1 MKNTMTG
8 ELMTTGKSQVQTLK
22 YLFEEAEEN
31 LSNMLARRTQKERGF
46 KLR

>member
-8 ELMTTGKSQVQTLK
+8 ELMTTGKSQVQTLR
-22 YLFEEAEEN
+22 YLFEEADEN
-31 LSNMLARRTQKERGF
+31 LSNMLSRQRHKEKGF